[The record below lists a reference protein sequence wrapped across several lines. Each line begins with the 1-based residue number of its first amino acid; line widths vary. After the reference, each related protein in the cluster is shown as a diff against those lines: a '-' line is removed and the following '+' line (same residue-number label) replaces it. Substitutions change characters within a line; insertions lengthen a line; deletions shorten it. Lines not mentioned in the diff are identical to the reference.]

1 MEDFMSETKRPFVWQ
16 MIREAIQALGGK
28 TTNVQLRD
36 WILAKYA
43 GTNTTTI
50 QCTIIVCTV
59 NHTSRI
65 HYPENKKPRKATS
78 QYDFLYRTDRGQV
91 ELYDPSK
98 HGHWAIIER
107 DDGSLAAAPDD
118 PVGENV
124 VAEATQGNIFAAEA
138 HLRDYLAEHL
148 EDLEPGLKLYF
159 DADGNDGIE
168 YVTDIGRI
176 DILAQDSGG
185 RLVVVE
191 LKVSDGPDAVCG
203 QLLRYMGWVK
213 RHVKNGKE
221 VRGIIIAQ
229 RISDK
234 IRYALA
240 DVAHVDLREYELA
253 LTLRS
258 VPCLDAE
265 IP

>member
-1 MEDFMSETKRPFVWQ
+1 MSEARRPFVWQ
-16 MIREAIQALGGK
+16 MVREAINALGGK
-28 TTNVQLRD
+28 ATNVQMRD
-36 WILAKYA
+36 WILAKYP

-65 HYPENKKPRKATS
+65 HYPENKRPRKATS
-78 QYDFLYRTDRGQV
+78 QYDFLFRTERGQV
-91 ELYDPSK
+91 ELYDPAK
-98 HGHWAIIER
+98 HGHWAIVEK
-107 DDGSLAAAPDD
+107 DDGTLGAAPDEPCAD
-118 PVGENV
+118 IPV
-124 VAEATQGNIFAAEA
+124 AAARQTNIFAAEA

-148 EDLEPGLKLYF
+148 EDLEAGLKLYF
-159 DADGNDGIE
+159 DSDGNDGIE

-176 DILAQDSGG
+176 DILAQDSRG

-213 RHVKNGKE
+213 RHIASNKE

-240 DVAHVDLREYELA
+240 DIPFVDLREYELA
-253 LTLRS
+253 LTLKS
-258 VPCLDAE
+258 VPRLDSDV
-265 IP
+265 